1 MAIATDRNPGSSPIS
16 SLLLSMNMGCTLFR
30 MTPEEVLAGVTKNAA
45 GALGVSDTG
54 VIKAGKRADLSI
66 WNVQT
71 PAELSYRI
79 GFNPLEKR
87 IFGGDLV

>member
-1 MAIATDRNPGSSPIS
+1 
-16 SLLLSMNMGCTLFR
+16 MNMGCTLFR

-45 GALGVSDTG
+45 GALRVSDTG

-87 IFGGDLV
+87 IFGGNLV

>member
-1 MAIATDRNPGSSPIS
+1 
-16 SLLLSMNMGCTLFR
+16 

-45 GALGVSDTG
+45 AALRISDTG
-54 VIKAGKRADLSI
+54 VIEAGKRADLSI
-66 WNVQT
+66 WNVQV

>member
-1 MAIATDRNPGSSPIS
+1 
-16 SLLLSMNMGCTLFR
+16 MNMGCTLFR

-45 GALGVSDTG
+45 AALGVSDTG
-54 VIKAGKRADLSI
+54 VIEAGKRADLSI
-66 WNVQT
+66 WNVNA

-79 GFNPLEKR
+79 GFNPLENR